1 MILAKSK
8 KTMTQHS
15 PSGETD
21 RSRQPMFTVT
31 SNITDVE
38 TTWRELEGR
47 GIHSPGQSFDF
58 VKNWVFAN
66 KIAPKD
72 QFYLKAYLGK
82 QTMALLPLHR
92 TKRFGASIL
101 TWFLGS
107 HVACNGALINEAAFA
122 ELSEDERLE
131 FWQGVVRALPPADAV
146 YLPSVPTGEGVRFET
161 LEGMGK
167 RPVCDKIYRARFD
180 SWDEIDKSRRD
191 RKRRKRD
198 KQHRQKLDALGEVQL
213 QRIED
218 KQNAK
223 PVLAKMFELN
233 KRRFEVLGI
242 ENPFET
248 QEVQDFYLKAFDA
261 PGDAKPVIYALMLDG
276 EMIGARYCV
285 QQNGDLFMLISTM
298 SDDEEVMPGSPGHQ
312 CLLETFKVAFDQ
324 HGVDNVDIGIGAS
337 EEKRRWCNDLQPVC
351 NRFVPRTAVGWIFF
365 SVQSSLEY
373 LKRTVK
379 HNKKLFGFYKSIR
392 GFLPPVLRT

>member
-1 MILAKSK
+1 MAHQKLANENP
-8 KTMTQHS
+8 Q
-15 PSGETD
+15 
-21 RSRQPMFTVT
+21 SRQPMFSVT
-31 SNITDVE
+31 SNIAEVE
-38 TTWRELEGR
+38 NTWRELER
-47 GIHSPGQSFDF
+47 QGIQSPGQSFDF
-58 VKNWVFAN
+58 VKNWVSAN
-66 KIAPKD
+66 NISQNE

-92 TKRFGASIL
+92 TKLFGANIL

-107 HVACNGALINEAAFA
+107 QVACNGALINEAAF
-122 ELSEDERLE
+122 EKLSEQDRLE
-131 FWQGVVRALPPADAV
+131 FWKGVVRALPPADAV

-167 RPVCDKIYRARFD
+167 RPVCDKVYRARFY
-180 SWDEIDKSRRD
+180 SWDEIDKARRD

-198 KQHRQKLDALGEVQL
+198 KQHRQKLNALGDIQL

-218 KQNAK
+218 KQSAK
-223 PVLAKMFELN
+223 PILAKMFELN
-233 KRRFEVLGI
+233 KRRFEILGI
-242 ENPFET
+242 ENPFEA

-312 CLLETFKVAFDQ
+312 CLLETFKVAYDQ
-324 HGVDNVDIGIGAS
+324 HGVDNIDIGIGAS

-351 NRFVPRTAVGWIFF
+351 NRFVPRTAVGWVFF
-365 SVQSSLEY
+365 AVQSSLEC

-379 HNKKLFGFYKSIR
+379 HNKKLFGLYKSIR